1 MSVEHYSI
9 IIEAPLIQSTEKI
22 KDPTFWLPFLPGF
35 NQLTSISDSTYLV
48 DVFLSLGPIARKT
61 LLTFYFQ
68 SNTEQFSSYFTFSS
82 KNKHVTGL
90 GNLLIFSYSD
100 NEIKLQVSLDLNLTG
115 RRSLLLIPLLPS
127 VKETWAK
134 NILSEV
140 KNSLENKQ

>member
-9 IIEAPLIQSTEKI
+9 NIEAPLIQSNEKI
-22 KDPTFWLPFLPGF
+22 NDPTFWLPFLPGF

-48 DVFLSLGPIARKT
+48 DLFLTLGPVARQT

-68 SNTEQFSSYFTFSS
+68 SNTEQFNSHFTFSS
-82 KNKHVTGL
+82 KNKHVNGL
-90 GNLLIFSYSD
+90 GNLLISSYSD

-115 RRSLLLIPLLPS
+115 RRSMLLVPLLPS

-134 NILSEV
+134 NILTEV
-140 KNSLENKQ
+140 KNSLENK